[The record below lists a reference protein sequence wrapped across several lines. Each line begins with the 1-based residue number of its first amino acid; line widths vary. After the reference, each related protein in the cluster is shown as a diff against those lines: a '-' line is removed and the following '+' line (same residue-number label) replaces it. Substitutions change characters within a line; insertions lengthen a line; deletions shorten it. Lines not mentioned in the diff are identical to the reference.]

1 MSISTVYTEDG
12 SIPLPK
18 LGERPYGEIDRLHIA
33 ISGVLDQL
41 NKLHPSKAQGPDGIP
56 SCFLNIYAAQLA
68 PILHNSFQLS
78 LDSSHV
84 PEVM

>member
-1 MSISTVYTEDG
+1 MSISTVYTEDA

-41 NKLHPSKAQGPDGIP
+41 NKLHPSKAQGPD
-56 SCFLNIYAAQLA
+56 
-68 PILHNSFQLS
+68 
-78 LDSSHV
+78 D
-84 PEVM
+84 